1 MNKFSRFL
9 LAFGGAVAG
18 LPVLAED
25 GAGAIDISPA
35 TGVLTKMTTAVESYW
50 SSATPFITAVVGIVV
65 VAALIWAGVRL
76 FKGGT
81 SKISGR

>member
-1 MNKFSRFL
+1 MKRFL
-9 LAFGGAVAG
+9 NRAFVIATTFGGGLSALAAEGDIDITVATG
-18 LPVLAED
+18 TLDKLKT
-25 GAGAIDISPA
+25 AID
-35 TGVLTKMTTAVESYW
+35 SYW
-50 SSATPFITAVVGIVV
+50 TAAQPFILGVVGMVV

>member
-1 MNKFSRFL
+1 MNKFSRCL

-18 LPVLAED
+18 LPVLAAD
-25 GAGAIDISPA
+25 GDIDITPA
-35 TGVLTKMTTAVESYW
+35 TGVLTKLQTAIESYW
-50 SSATPFITAVVGIVV
+50 AEAEPFIVSVVGLVV